1 MKNNIH
7 IIVQARLESTRLP
20 NKVLKIINKKTIIK
34 TLLDR
39 LKKSKLTK
47 KIIVAI
53 PDNKN
58 NLPLKTYLKK
68 IKFNNIYQGSSNNV
82 LSRYY
87 YAAKKFS
94 SNTIVR
100 ITADCPLI
108 DYKLLDRMISTFKK
122 DNLNYLSNT
131 ITYISRWLRYR
142 NF

>member
-58 NLPLKTYLKK
+58 NLPL
-68 IKFNNIYQGSSNNV
+68 NV
-82 LSRYY
+82 
-87 YAAKKFS
+87 
-94 SNTIVR
+94 
-100 ITADCPLI
+100 
-108 DYKLLDRMISTFKK
+108 FKK
-122 DNLNYLSNT
+122 N
-131 ITYISRWLRYR
+131 
-142 NF
+142 